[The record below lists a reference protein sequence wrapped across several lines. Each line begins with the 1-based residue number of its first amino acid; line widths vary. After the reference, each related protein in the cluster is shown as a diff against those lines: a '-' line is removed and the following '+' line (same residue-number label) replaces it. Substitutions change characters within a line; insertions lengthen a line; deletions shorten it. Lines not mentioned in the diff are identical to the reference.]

1 MTNLECIQHFYNC
14 FAKADIEGILSCYHE
29 NIEFEDPAFG
39 KLYGLDVS
47 KMWRMLIIRCKGQLQ
62 ISYKNAFANDKTGSV
77 QWKAEYEFSQTGR
90 KIVNNI
96 TAHFEFKNGKIIKHS
111 DHFNLWKWTQ
121 QAFGWKGYLFG
132 WTSFM
137 KNKIRKQTNTLL
149 NKFEVR

>member
-1 MTNLECIQHFYNC
+1 MTNLECIKHFYNC
-14 FAKADIEGILSCYHE
+14 FTKADIEGMLSCYHE
-29 NIEFEDPAFG
+29 HIEFEDPAFG

-47 KMWRMLIIRCKGQLQ
+47 KMWRMLIIRSKGQLQ
-62 ISYKNAFANDKTGSV
+62 ISYQNAIANDKTGSV

-96 TAHFEFKNGKIIKHS
+96 TAHFEFQNGKIIKHS